1 MQSFDSYDPLTIEDN
16 DDQWLIAARK
26 REIRNILKSY
36 TGYYDPFAEILQ
48 NAFDA
53 VEKRAH
59 EEDVEYQP
67 EIWITVD
74 IQSGKIS
81 VTDNGCGMD
90 FAEFQMFLKPNYS
103 FKSSNRYR
111 GMKGVGATYLA
122 YGFNDLQV
130 ATRIRED
137 AWSGRIEGGRE
148 WVEDETGDT
157 PIPMF
162 AMSDSEP
169 HNPFLRLDQGTAVT
183 IRLVGKWIRPKD
195 LAWTGAADAAQ
206 WLALLRVNTPLGAVY
221 IKPDQPYFPILINLE
236 VIAANGSATA
246 ETVDNPEYLYPH
258 KEKEFQSVTNIR
270 DFHAWRREQVDRGS
284 TSRKPRRYTDL
295 DAFWITADANEI
307 VSDKSLF
314 PLKFTEAQ
322 TDLIHELDV
331 KIYFFMCY
339 TIDMWDRLRNRLGL
353 PKRTQS
359 QFLRGG
365 LQIATRHM
373 PQGPLLQIP
382 LNRMLGF
389 QTITHIVIHIDAE
402 PDLGR
407 KGFQPEH
414 VDLVRSLS
422 QRLVE
427 QYGKNYRWEL
437 LRRRVGTIPM
447 EQRASLETWKEH
459 QRRFEDEKPLVID
472 NPDVFSPLSYLPTRS
487 EPQVEQD
494 VVALFNQM
502 LSAGIIRGV
511 HMLSSSQHEQYDGL
525 FRRIVTPPISEYAYD
540 PRSNPLGVS
549 ANYLPAQDRVLTL
562 PIEVLEFKYSLDS
575 LVEEL
580 SMQDKEARA
589 LNLVIAWEMG
599 EKWTQRYSIVS
610 YLIDHNIRHREF
622 HGVTHRFED
631 AVSGELVFDAIILKA
646 LISYLNDPEAE
657 GKRQAILE
665 DGG

>member
-1 MQSFDSYDPLTIEDN
+1 MQHFESYDPLTVEDQ
-16 DDQWLIAARK
+16 DDELLVAARK

-59 EEDVEYQP
+59 EEDVDYLPQ
-67 EIWITVD
+67 IWITVD
-74 IQSGKIS
+74 ISKKQIS

-90 FAEFQMFLKPNYS
+90 FSEFQMFLKPNYS
-103 FKSSNRYR
+103 FKTGTRYR

-130 ATRIRED
+130 STKMD
-137 AWSGRIEGGRE
+137 GQTWSGKIVHGRN
-148 WVEDETGDT
+148 WVEDETGEVA
-157 PIPMF
+157 IPMF
-162 AMSDSEP
+162 TMSTDSP
-169 HNPFLRLDQGTAVT
+169 HQPFEEIDTGTSVT
-183 IRLVGKWIRPKD
+183 IRLVGEGIRPKN
-195 LAWTGAADAAQ
+195 LGWAGAADAAQ

-221 IKPDQPYFPILINLE
+221 IEPDQPYFGVRVDLE
-236 VIAANGSATA
+236 VISANGSKST

-258 KEKEFQSVTNIR
+258 KEREFQSVINIR
-270 DFHAWRREQVDRGS
+270 DFHAWRAEQLEKGL
-284 TSRKPRRYTDL
+284 TSKKPRRFSDL
-295 DAFWITADANEI
+295 DAFWITADANDI
-307 VSDKSLF
+307 VNDKSLF
-314 PLKFTEAQ
+314 PVRFSDEQTELVQ
-322 TDLIHELDV
+322 ELGV
-331 KIYFFMCY
+331 RIYFFMCY

-389 QTITHIVIHIDAE
+389 QTITHIVVHIDAE

-414 VDLVRSLS
+414 VDLVRSIA

-427 QYGKNYRWEL
+427 HYGNNYRWEL

-447 EQRASLETWKEH
+447 EQRASLEIWKEN
-459 QRRFEDEKPLVID
+459 QRRYEDERPLVID
-472 NPDVFSPLSYLPTRS
+472 NTDVFNPLSYLPTRS

-502 LSAGIIRGV
+502 LSAGIVRGIQ
-511 HMLSSSQHEQYDGL
+511 MLSSSQHEQYDGL
-525 FRRIVTPPISEYAYD
+525 FRRVFNSPIRDFAYD

-549 ANYLPAQDRVLTL
+549 PNYLPSDDKSLVL

-580 SMQDKEARA
+580 SMQEKEARA
-589 LNLVIAWEMG
+589 LSLVIAWEMG
-599 EKWTQRYSIVS
+599 DKWNQRYSVVS
-610 YLIDHNIRHREF
+610 YLINHNIRHREY

-631 AVSGELVFDAIILKA
+631 AVSGALVFDAIILKP

-657 GKRQAILE
+657 EKRQALLE
-665 DGG
+665 NGG